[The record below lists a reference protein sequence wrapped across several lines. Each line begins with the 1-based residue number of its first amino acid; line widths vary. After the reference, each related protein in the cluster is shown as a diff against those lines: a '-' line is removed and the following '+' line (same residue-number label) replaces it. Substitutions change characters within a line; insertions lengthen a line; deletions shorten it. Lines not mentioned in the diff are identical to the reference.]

1 MQSFNRLAAR
11 KDIGAIHHRLAE
23 VGLSVTLR
31 HQLIARHLDNLA
43 DNLPQKYQG
52 IVKRCQVANY
62 NDPLELVAG
71 LDLLAA
77 LIPATYG
84 SIPAGTVFQINGRYF
99 IKRKG
104 GVEYR
109 GVVEPHFDA
118 GTIVTIVNDGVA

>member
-43 DNLPQKYQG
+43 DTLPQKYQG
-52 IVKRCQVANY
+52 IVKRCKVANY
-62 NDPLELVAG
+62 NDRMGLAAG
-71 LDLLAA
+71 LDVLAA

-99 IKRKG
+99 IKRKDG
-104 GVEYR
+104 AEYR
-109 GVVEPHFDA
+109 GIVGPHLPADA
-118 GTIVTIVNDGVA
+118 IVTIVNDGSI